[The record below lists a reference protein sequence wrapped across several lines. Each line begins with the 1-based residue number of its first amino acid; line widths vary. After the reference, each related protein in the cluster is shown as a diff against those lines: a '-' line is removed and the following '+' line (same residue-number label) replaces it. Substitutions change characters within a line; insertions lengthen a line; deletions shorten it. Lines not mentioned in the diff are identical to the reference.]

1 MKKAYGIFR
10 TSEGYEIWEGSI
22 MEFSDTGIKVKYS
35 QLLKPYKYRR
45 KDIGRIVFMEQQDA
59 EVKKQEMQINLED
72 KQYADQIR
80 DEI

>member
-10 TSEGYEIWEGSI
+10 TSEGFEVWGGEVTKFLENSI
-22 MEFSDTGIKVKYS
+22 EVKYD

-45 KDIGRIVFMEQQDA
+45 KDIGKIVFMKQQDA

-72 KQYADQIR
+72 EQYADQIR